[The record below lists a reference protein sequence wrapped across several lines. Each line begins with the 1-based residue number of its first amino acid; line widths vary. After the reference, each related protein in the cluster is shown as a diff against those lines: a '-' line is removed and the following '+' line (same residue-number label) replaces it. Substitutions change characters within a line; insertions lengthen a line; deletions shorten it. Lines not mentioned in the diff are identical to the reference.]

1 MTTHNL
7 TTLGSSTA
15 VRLTP
20 NGIHSGL
27 TVTVQN
33 TDASNFV
40 YLGGE
45 GVTTTAFG
53 LKLIPG
59 AIASFD
65 LSAWDALYAIASAS
79 NTKAAVLTTSLVV
92 GS

>member
-20 NGIHSGL
+20 NGLHSGL

-45 GVTTTAFG
+45 GVTTTAYG

-59 AIASFD
+59 AIVSLD
-65 LSAWDALYAIASAS
+65 LNGLDALYAIASAS
-79 NTKAAVLTTSLVV
+79 NTKAAVLITSLVV

>member
-7 TTLGSSTA
+7 TTLDSSTA

-27 TVTVQN
+27 DVTVQN
-33 TDASNFV
+33 TDASNFIYV
-40 YLGGE
+40 GGE
-45 GVTTTAFG
+45 GVTTSSYGFKIVPG
-53 LKLIPG
+53 G
-59 AIASFD
+59 AISLD
-65 LSAWDALYAIASAS
+65 LNGQDALYAIASAS
-79 NTKAAVLTTSLVV
+79 NTKAAVLITSLVV